1 MTEQNDHLDDAMEQV
16 RAQTRPR
23 PRLMS
28 DSLLCETET
37 EPLEL
42 VRTEERFTEF
52 EFKGDRLHCA
62 GYTPAEVAEFL
73 RLYREHLRLLGELSR
88 EFESAARSLG
98 VNL

>member
-1 MTEQNDHLDDAMEQV
+1 MTEQNDPLDDAREQ
-16 RAQTRPR
+16 ARP
-23 PRLMS
+23 
-28 DSLLCETET
+28 LLPEP

-73 RLYREHLRLLGELSR
+73 RLYREHIRLLGELSR